1 MLATDLPISASPLAM
16 LGLGTGSKIY
26 HFKEQHRNYYCRGK
40 NQLSVSQIKLYDNIK
55 LRSQCHTLVL
65 LLLLLLLLLKALR
78 INLLLVD
85 GTVGNTLVKIPPVKG
100 VQGS

>member
-40 NQLSVSQIKLYDNIK
+40 NRLSVSQIKLYDNIK
-55 LRSQCHTLVL
+55 LRSQCDTLF

-78 INLLLVD
+78 ITLLLVD

-100 VQGS
+100 GQGS

>member
-55 LRSQCHTLVL
+55 LRSQCDTLF
-65 LLLLLLLLLKALR
+65 LLLLLLLLKALR